1 MCACVRTCVCE
12 RGGGVKVDDA
22 CMYIIKRGRG
32 WGGEG
37 REGGKGGREGGKED
51 ARRIQTAWGGRS
63 QYRHRTAVLIHII
76 ACRPENFC
84 KVKHVPQRKPPL
96 LCHNCDMPNEIR

>member
-37 REGGKGGREGGKED
+37 REGGKGGREGGREGGCTQNSD
-51 ARRIQTAWGGRS
+51 CVGRS
-63 QYRHRTAVLIHII
+63 ESIPTSYCRSDSYHRLQA
-76 ACRPENFC
+76 
-84 KVKHVPQRKPPL
+84 
-96 LCHNCDMPNEIR
+96 